1 MSAGFPAGRASRSGI
16 GSTAASSCAAPT
28 SKAIRI
34 RSTSEAIRLRVGT
47 DFDQVVLGI
56 PVGALAPICGELMER
71 DERFR
76 RGIESARTVRTQA
89 FQLWLKTE
97 QCSELGWA
105 YGENSV
111 TGCYV
116 EPLDTY
122 CDMTHL
128 IPREAWDPGASVRSI
143 AYFCGVLDE
152 SPRRETQMMPRRRV
166 RAQRGRVPEPRLGG
180 PLAVRVQ
187 QARRRL

>member
-1 MSAGFPAGRASRSGI
+1 MPQVGQAAI
-16 GSTAASSCAAPT
+16 GYEPLFDVRGPPCWPSEPLWDQLDGGEQLRGADFEADLNPLNQ
-28 SKAIRI
+28 
-34 RSTSEAIRLRVGT
+34 EAIRLRLGT

-56 PVGALAPICGELMER
+56 PVGALAPICGELMAR

-76 RGIESARTVRTQA
+76 RGIESAVTVRTQA
-89 FQLWLKTE
+89 FQLWLKRS
-97 QCSELGWA
+97 CAELGWA

-128 IPREAWDPGASVRSI
+128 IPRESWEPAHGRSDR
-143 AYFCGVLDE
+143 LLLRRSRR
-152 SPRRETQMMPRRRV
+152 SPRRERR
-166 RAQRGRVPEPRLGG
+166 
-180 PLAVRVQ
+180 
-187 QARRRL
+187 